1 MRWRYRV
8 FTVPPKQPVL
18 RVTLVSIFMNAN
30 SNTTSGYVEIELSAV
45 ETFDEYYTR
54 DYRAL
59 VGLAYV
65 LTGSQFAAEDLA
77 QDALVTAHKKW
88 DSISGYDNPGAWVRR
103 VMVNRSTSRFRKLRT
118 ETRTLTRLRAFRQEG
133 IEPQERNSE
142 VWEKVRSLPPRQAQV
157 IALYYWDD
165 LSISQIASVLECGTE
180 TVKTH
185 LKRGRATLSKDLA
198 MFQEGAGS

>member
-1 MRWRYRV
+1 
-8 FTVPPKQPVL
+8 
-18 RVTLVSIFMNAN
+18 MNPN
-30 SNTTSGYVEIELSAV
+30 SSAGDAFIEIELAAV
-45 ETFDEYYTR
+45 ETFEQYYER

-77 QDALVTAHKKW
+77 QDALATAHKKW
-88 DSISGYDNPGAWVRR
+88 KSISGYDNPGAWVRR

-118 ETRTLTRLRAFRQEG
+118 ETRTLTRLRAFREEA
-133 IEPQERNSE
+133 IEPEERNGE
-142 VWEKVRSLPPRQAQV
+142 VWEKVRALPPRQAQA

>member
-1 MRWRYRV
+1 M
-8 FTVPPKQPVL
+8 
-18 RVTLVSIFMNAN
+18 RVTLVSILMNPN
-30 SNTTSGYVEIELSAV
+30 SSAGDAYIQIELAAV
-45 ETFDEYYTR
+45 ETFEQYYKR

-77 QDALVTAHKKW
+77 QDALTTAHKKW

-118 ETRTLTRLRAFRQEG
+118 ETRTLTRLRAFREED
-133 IEPQERNSE
+133 IEPEERNGE
-142 VWEKVRSLPPRQAQV
+142 VWEKVRSLPPRQAQA

-165 LSISQIASVLECGTE
+165 LSIAQIASVLECGTE